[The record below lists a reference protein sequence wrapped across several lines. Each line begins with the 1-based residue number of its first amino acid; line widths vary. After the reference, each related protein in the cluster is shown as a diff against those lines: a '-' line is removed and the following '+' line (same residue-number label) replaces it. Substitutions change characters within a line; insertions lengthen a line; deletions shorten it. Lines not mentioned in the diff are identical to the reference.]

1 MAFDFLDSLLNK
13 INSNRDQLSSEQ
25 EIPEE
30 EIPLSPEESL
40 QAQQE
45 AANMLRGTGLEEP
58 AIAPP
63 LKLPEEEAE
72 QKSPIAPEI
81 EKYKSVLEKI
91 KKQKSIF

>member
-45 AANMLRGTGLEEP
+45 AANMLRGTG
-58 AIAPP
+58 
-63 LKLPEEEAE
+63 
-72 QKSPIAPEI
+72 
-81 EKYKSVLEKI
+81 
-91 KKQKSIF
+91 